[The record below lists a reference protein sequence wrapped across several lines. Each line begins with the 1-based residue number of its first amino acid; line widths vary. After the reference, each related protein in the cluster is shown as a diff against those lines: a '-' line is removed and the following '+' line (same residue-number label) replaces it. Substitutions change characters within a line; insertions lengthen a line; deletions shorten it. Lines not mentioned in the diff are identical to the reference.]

1 LFTHICEFDGT
12 LRARV
17 AEQVA
22 RHWMKFSCRNDFGQ
36 FLHIDGFDI
45 EDVYASEKMCK
56 RRELEGEEK
65 GSERAY

>member
-1 LFTHICEFDGT
+1 ME
-12 LRARV
+12 
-17 AEQVA
+17 
-22 RHWMKFSCRNDFGQ
+22 FSCRNDFGQ
-36 FLHIDGFDI
+36 FLHVDGFDI